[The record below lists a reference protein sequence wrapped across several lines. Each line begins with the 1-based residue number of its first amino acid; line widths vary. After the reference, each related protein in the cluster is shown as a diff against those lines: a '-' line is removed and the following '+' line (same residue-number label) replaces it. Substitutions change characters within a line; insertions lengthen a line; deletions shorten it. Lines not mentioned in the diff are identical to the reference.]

1 MNSLKYWLLL
11 LILFTS
17 CGNQETFQIL
27 NLDTAK
33 KMIQNYYESGQF
45 DKECAEAINVG
56 IAEIEKLKLSKNSAV
71 VFDIDETVLSNYE
84 HTKEL
89 GFGYVYELYEQWLR
103 QGNAKAIPETKR
115 FYNWLVQKN
124 IKVIFLTG
132 RHAEDLASTKKNLL
146 AEGFTNFDTLIV
158 RSAQNKKIAAAEWK
172 ALERERLTKNGY
184 VIIACIGD
192 QWSDMVGG
200 FTGIKIKLPNYLYI
214 IE

>member
-1 MNSLKYWLLL
+1 MSLRYPSFLL
-11 LILFTS
+11 LILFYA
-17 CGNQETFQIL
+17 CGTQAPQMV

-33 KMIQNYYESGQF
+33 KMIQNYYEGGQF
-45 DKECAEAINVG
+45 DKECADAINIG
-56 IAEIEKLKLSKNSAV
+56 IAEIEKLKLAKNSAV

-89 GFGYVYELYEQWLR
+89 GFGYVYGLYEKWLR
-103 QGNAKAIPETKR
+103 RGEAKAIPETKR
-115 FYNWLVQKN
+115 FYNWLAQKN

-132 RHAEDLASTKKNLL
+132 RHAEDFASTKKNLL
-146 AEGFTNFDTLIV
+146 REGFTNFDTLIV
-158 RSAQNKKIAAAEWK
+158 SSPQNKKIAAAEWK

-184 VIIACIGD
+184 EIIACVGD

-200 FTGIKIKLPNYLYI
+200 FTGVKIKLPNYLYI

>member
-1 MNSLKYWLLL
+1 MSLLMNSLKYWLLL

-124 IKVIFLTG
+124 I
-132 RHAEDLASTKKNLL
+132 
-146 AEGFTNFDTLIV
+146 
-158 RSAQNKKIAAAEWK
+158 
-172 ALERERLTKNGY
+172 
-184 VIIACIGD
+184 
-192 QWSDMVGG
+192 
-200 FTGIKIKLPNYLYI
+200 
-214 IE
+214 